1 MQHTIDAKGK
11 AIGRVASEAAK
22 YLNGKMSATFERNKK
37 EDVIVTINN
46 ASAMKI
52 GDKKARTVKH
62 VRYSGYP
69 GGKTESSLKHVI
81 EKKGHGELIR
91 HAVHGMLPANKL
103 RNSLM
108 KKLIITE

>member
-11 AIGRVASEAAK
+11 SLGRVASEAAK

-37 EDVIVTINN
+37 EDVVVSVLN
-46 ASAMKI
+46 ASGMNMT
-52 GDKKARTVKH
+52 DKKARTVTH

-69 GGKTESSLKHVI
+69 GGKTDTPLKKVI
-81 EKKGHGELIR
+81 EKKGYAELIR
-91 HAVHGMLPANKL
+91 HAVKGMLPANKL
-103 RNSLM
+103 RPTLM